1 MVVNLLISMV
11 VFKVVKKFYLKGE
24 IQFMDV
30 YAEIRGD
37 ILNGVLAPG
46 EKLREEKLASILNV
60 SRTPLREAIR
70 RLTVEGLLI
79 YTPNRGVTVRNYTL
93 DDVIDAYNLRA
104 VVEGYTASLA
114 ALNRDNLQIIE
125 LEEANANYKSVIE
138 NGFRVGEKDTDA
150 ILKSNSQFHEIIV
163 SMSKSSYVKN
173 VLSSLVAIPVLY
185 RGFYW
190 FDEED
195 LKTSIQHHNS
205 LITAIKN
212 GDAEQAKVIMSS
224 HLYHGRDRVVH
235 YSKLNQS

>member
-1 MVVNLLISMV
+1 
-11 VFKVVKKFYLKGE
+11 
-24 IQFMDV
+24 MDV
-30 YAEIRGD
+30 YAKIRED

-46 EKLREEKLASILNV
+46 EKLGEEKLASTLHV

-79 YTPNRGVTVRNYTL
+79 HTPNRGVTVRNYTL
-93 DDVIDAYNLRA
+93 EDIIDAYNLRA

-114 ALNRDNLQIIE
+114 ALNRESQQITR
-125 LEEANANYKSVIE
+125 LEEANTKYRTAIE
-138 NGFRVGEKDTDA
+138 HGIKVKKKETDA
-150 ILKSNSQFHEIIV
+150 ILQSNSQFHEIIV

-173 VLSSLVAIPVLY
+173 ILSTLVAIPVLY

-190 FDEED
+190 FDEDD

-205 LITAIKN
+205 LIIAIKN
-212 GDAEQAKVIMSS
+212 GDAEQARVIMAS

-235 YSKLNQS
+235 YSKLNNIQISKKQGV